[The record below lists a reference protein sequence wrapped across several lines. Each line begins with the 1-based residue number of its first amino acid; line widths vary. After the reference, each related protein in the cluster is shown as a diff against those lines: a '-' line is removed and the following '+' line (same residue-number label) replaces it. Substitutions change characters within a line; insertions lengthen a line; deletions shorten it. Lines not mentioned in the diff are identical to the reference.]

1 MTKRI
6 LLLSCLSLLCAASSN
21 AQIQWRP
28 SPLMRGFNQ
37 RGALQLPGERIRLP
51 DNLPRIA
58 APRPL
63 VPRAP
68 IYTINRLPVVKAVAT
83 PWQPPRRV
91 VRIPVAPL
99 TGYFQ
104 PAPVAHI
111 GSLTKPSVRTVDAP
125 RLIVRANPRSW
136 YEGALKAGDKFTV
149 KAVRGAWAYGN
160 AHGDVHQKDV
170 WVKRDGLTKGA
181 VPTGKGN
188 PPYTIRDHAESRA
201 FMKKNVASWLSPGV
215 ADGVKVK
222 LKAAT
227 PLYNNYNPRTKE
239 FSGRIK
245 ELDPNTPNRELRV
258 CYVTKDGGA
267 AVVRYNGVDK
277 KGKPTKLSQWGI
289 VPCAELGKAKGKKLP
304 CR

>member
-1 MTKRI
+1 
-6 LLLSCLSLLCAASSN
+6 
-21 AQIQWRP
+21 
-28 SPLMRGFNQ
+28 MRGFSQ
-37 RGALQLPGERIRLP
+37 RGTLQMPGDRIRLP
-51 DNLPRIA
+51 GNLPRFD

-63 VPRAP
+63 VPRDSNNA
-68 IYTINRLPVVKAVAT
+68 IDRLPRVKVVTT
-83 PWQPPRRV
+83 PWQTPRQV
-91 VRIPVAPL
+91 IKMPVAPL
-99 TGYFQ
+99 IGYFQ
-104 PAPVAHI
+104 PAPVAHTS
-111 GSLTKPSVRTVDAP
+111 SLTKPSVRTVDAS
-125 RLIVRANPRSW
+125 RLIVRPNPGSW

-181 VPTGKGN
+181 IPSGKGN
-188 PPYTIRDHAESRA
+188 PPYTIRDHDESRA

-227 PLYNNYNPRTKE
+227 PLYNNYNPKTKV
-239 FSGRIK
+239 FSGSIK
-245 ELDPNTPNRELRV
+245 KLDPKTPNRELRV
-258 CYVTKDGGA
+258 RYITKDGGA

-289 VPCAELGKAKGKKLP
+289 VPCAELGRAKGKKLP
-304 CR
+304 CH